1 MLPPGIPSSTAAN
14 SAPTG
19 GGADRWFGPRAQ
31 RLLNCRIGELS
42 PEWRSL
48 NTRYSRNS
56 GPKRTLWLP
65 FVQLKLPTQVCTSD
79 DATPSPDSDGLSP
92 ESEPMLVCGIA
103 ACPVGISLARF
114 CEKPSDVRSNPVLT
128 RRSGNSCCVIP

>member
-1 MLPPGIPSSTAAN
+1 MLPPGIPSNAAAS

-19 GGADRWFGPRAQ
+19 GAAERLFGPRAQ
-31 RLLNCRIGELS
+31 RLLNDRIGELS

-48 NTRYSRNS
+48 KTRYSRNS

-65 FVQLKLPTQVCTSD
+65 FVQLKLPTNVWTSD

-92 ESEPMLVCGIA
+92 ESEPMLTWGIA
-103 ACPVGISLARF
+103 ACPAGIRRARF
-114 CEKPSDVRSNPVLT
+114 CENPSVVRSNPVL
-128 RRSGNSCCVIP
+128 